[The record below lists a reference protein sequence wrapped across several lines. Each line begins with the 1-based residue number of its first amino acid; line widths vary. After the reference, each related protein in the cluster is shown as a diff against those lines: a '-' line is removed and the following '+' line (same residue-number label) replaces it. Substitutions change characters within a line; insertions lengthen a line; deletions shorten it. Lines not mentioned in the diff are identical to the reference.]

1 MQRPV
6 DPASG
11 KHSPEDLRD
20 WRYIDDEA
28 FDSWRDPTDR
38 LLQIWRITAMDV
50 AVIGSI
56 LVFMAIG
63 FLFAP
68 TSTGPRAEHPAATT
82 AASMAKGWPKTPSSE
97 PQLHS
102 ALNTSA
108 VAIGTPPDSPTARF
122 TLAEAAGAPEG
133 CGRSAPAPQ
142 PL

>member
-1 MQRPV
+1 MHPPV

-11 KHSPEDLRD
+11 KHSPGYLRD
-20 WRYIDDEA
+20 WQYMDDEA
-28 FDSWRDPTDR
+28 FDSWREPTDR
-38 LLQIWRITAMDV
+38 LLHIWRITAMDV

-56 LVFMAIG
+56 LVMMAIG

-82 AASMAKGWPKTPSSE
+82 AASMAKGSPKAPWFE
-97 PQLHS
+97 PQLRS

-108 VAIGTPPDSPTARF
+108 VAIGSPPEAPTARI
-122 TLAEAAGAPEG
+122 TLAEATGSPEG
-133 CGRSAPAPQ
+133 CGRSRPAPQ